1 MKSVAPQR
9 ASQSRIASDVRGSR
23 SSATEHIQTNDGRGR
38 SVRHQHG
45 ASRTAVLLALVPLAI
60 IGVGGFLAFRLSG
73 SGGGTGTDA
82 AAVSS
87 GITGDAAQDAE
98 VLASMSIPEFRARDQ
113 DGREQSR
120 AVFTRPRTYTV
131 LNFVFTRCITV
142 CPITTGQMIRVQEAI
157 KEIPGHDRPVDPSTA
172 SMGKRFQL
180 VSFSVDPVRDTPE
193 AMKAHSEPFADPSLW
208 TFLSSDAETVKS
220 VVERG
225 LGFALEE
232 EQGSK
237 IDLGG
242 GESMMNIIHPS
253 KLLLISPEGK
263 VVGMYR
269 GLDEND
275 VSRLISRIK
284 ATSRER

>member
-1 MKSVAPQR
+1 MSIVDPVRIKQDGSR
-9 ASQSRIASDVRGSR
+9 AAGPRVRGAAR
-23 SSATEHIQTNDGRGR
+23 SG
-38 SVRHQHG
+38 
-45 ASRTAVLLALVPLAI
+45 VLLALVPLAI
-60 IGVGGFLAFRLSG
+60 IGIGGYLAYRLSA
-73 SGGGTGTDA
+73 SGGGTGTDFSA
-82 AAVSS
+82 GSS

-98 VLASMSIPEFRARDQ
+98 VLASMTIPEFRAKDQ
-113 DGREQSR
+113 EGREQTR
-120 AVFTRPRTYTV
+120 GVFTRPRTYTV

-157 KEIPGHDRPVDPSTA
+157 KEIPGHDRPVDPSSAPT
-172 SMGKRFQL
+172 GKRFQL

-193 AMKAHSEPFADPSLW
+193 AMKAHAADFADFSLW
-208 TFLSSDAETVKS
+208 TFLSSDAETVKA

-263 VVGMYR
+263 VIGMYR
-269 GLDEND
+269 GLDEDD

-284 ATSRER
+284 AMSRER